1 MLVTPIVICFMLGYM
16 SNIIDSL
23 KDVSMDTRSIEP
35 IGKIQRCSN
44 PLFHRRDEPG
54 CATVGYSIIGDKAR
68 EEAGEY
74 ENIHN
79 LMRVVS
85 EKNELEYGED
95 VKLLTVGK
103 STDFRDHIL
112 ENMNMTS
119 YAILFCTDTWKE
131 TLEVSNFDKD
141 MYNHSMTKEERLKKA
156 S

>member
-1 MLVTPIVICFMLGYM
+1 M
-16 SNIIDSL
+16 
-23 KDVSMDTRSIEP
+23 K
-35 IGKIQRCSN
+35 
-44 PLFHRRDEPG
+44 
-54 CATVGYSIIGDKAR
+54 
-68 EEAGEY
+68 
-74 ENIHN
+74 
-79 LMRVVS
+79 VVS
-85 EKNELEYGED
+85 KKNDMKYGED

-156 S
+156 SQQIDFYMPCKFESHPERKTIFYSILYNISL